1 MIKVYIEWLKHFFWL
16 IGWSFW
22 CLIQLDI
29 DNCIDTLFWLKIHLT
44 YQFSV
49 STENDLEL
57 SKKQKIINFF
67 VILAGIFISAGIISL
82 ILNLFKTI
90 LLYGK
95 G

>member
-67 VILAGIFISAGIISL
+67 CYSRRYIYICGNNFIDS
-82 ILNLFKTI
+82 
-90 LLYGK
+90 
-95 G
+95 